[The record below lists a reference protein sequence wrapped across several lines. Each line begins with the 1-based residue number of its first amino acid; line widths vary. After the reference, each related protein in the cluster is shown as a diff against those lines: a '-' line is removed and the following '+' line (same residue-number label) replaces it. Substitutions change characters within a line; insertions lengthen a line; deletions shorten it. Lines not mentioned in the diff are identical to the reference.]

1 MSSLNPPSS
10 YKQAPVEEIFEKG
23 GGCNSEIAHRSCIPF
38 FGKRVIFSFYYTIR
52 QFLGVNSSQ
61 DLDNAKF
68 VHRQTH
74 KVLCTKS
81 MYVCINVLGMFW
93 YLYRSRARI
102 VVSEDK
108 FSRNR
113 YISIVGNGYLT
124 GRKKNY
130 ISPRLIQP
138 IPLANND
145 TLMAC

>member
-1 MSSLNPPSS
+1 MIGETCPPSISPSS
-10 YKQAPVEEIFEKG
+10 YKQAPVEEIFERGDAILKQH
-23 GGCNSEIAHRSCIPF
+23 IAVVYLFWETCYF
-38 FGKRVIFSFYYTIR
+38 FILLYNTTIFGREFFTRFGQNLYTGKHTKYY
-52 QFLGVNSSQ
+52 
-61 DLDNAKF
+61 AK
-68 VHRQTH
+68 
-74 KVLCTKS
+74 KVCMCAL
-81 MYVCINVLGMFW
+81 FR

>member
-1 MSSLNPPSS
+1 
-10 YKQAPVEEIFEKG
+10 
-23 GGCNSEIAHRSCIPF
+23 
-38 FGKRVIFSFYYTIR
+38 
-52 QFLGVNSSQ
+52 
-61 DLDNAKF
+61 
-68 VHRQTH
+68 
-74 KVLCTKS
+74 
-81 MYVCINVLGMFW
+81 MYVCINVLAMFR

-113 YISIVGNGYLT
+113 YISVVGNGYLT